1 MLVMK
6 TESAEEIN
14 FVIEIL
20 YRTYE
25 DLAEDSFGWELTTVG
40 DEVTRLE
47 IALGDIATQHD
58 LDILKKCNPKL
69 LMISRISSSPLP
81 NGDRLES
88 YDPLIGFGLI
98 YELTCSIN
106 VITDEIRHDRE
117 LLE

>member
-40 DEVTRLE
+40 DEVTRLRVS
-47 IALGDIATQHD
+47 D
-58 LDILKKCNPKL
+58 
-69 LMISRISSSPLP
+69 
-81 NGDRLES
+81 
-88 YDPLIGFGLI
+88 
-98 YELTCSIN
+98 
-106 VITDEIRHDRE
+106 
-117 LLE
+117 